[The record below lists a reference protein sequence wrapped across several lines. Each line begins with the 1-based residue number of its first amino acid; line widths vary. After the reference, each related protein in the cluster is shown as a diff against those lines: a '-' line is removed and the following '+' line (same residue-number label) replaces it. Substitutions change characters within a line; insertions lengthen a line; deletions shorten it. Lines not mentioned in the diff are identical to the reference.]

1 MAANHPRPFS
11 VTLLTIGVL
20 LIATVNFV
28 RFVLSLAQWEFLNDI
43 LPISPHYLAVSG
55 LIWSLI
61 LMPLTWGLWRGYEWT
76 PQVTILAALA
86 YTLYYWLDRLL
97 ISNSAGNQNWPFAIV
112 FNITL
117 VILIYWVL
125 SRRKAR
131 AFFGE
136 LHE

>member
-1 MAANHPRPFS
+1 
-11 VTLLTIGVL
+11 
-20 LIATVNFV
+20 
-28 RFVLSLAQWEFLNDI
+28 
-43 LPISPHYLAVSG
+43 
-55 LIWSLI
+55 
-61 LMPLTWGLWRGYEWT
+61 MPLTWGLWRGYEWT

-112 FNITL
+112 LNITL